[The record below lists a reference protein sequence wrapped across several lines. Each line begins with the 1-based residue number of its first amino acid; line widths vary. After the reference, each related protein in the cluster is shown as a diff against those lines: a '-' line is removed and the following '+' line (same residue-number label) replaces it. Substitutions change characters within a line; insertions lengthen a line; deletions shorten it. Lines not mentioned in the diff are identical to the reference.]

1 MKAWEK
7 KLVPISFVF
16 VSVLFLLV
24 AVVKPVIK
32 GQPLNVAFLAVGV
45 LGIVLGLAAWRKSG
59 DASGPPSA

>member
-16 VSVLFLLV
+16 VSVMFLLI

-32 GQPLNVAFLAVGV
+32 GQPINFAFLAIGV

-59 DASGPPSA
+59 DVSGPPSA